1 MPDLPSGTVTFL
13 LTDIEGSTALWERD
27 QHAMVAAV
35 ARHIALL
42 DAAIQA
48 HDGVHFKTVGD
59 AVQAAFPTAPDAIT
73 AALDAQRSL
82 LTEDW
87 GEIGPLRVRM
97 ALHAGEAMVHNEEYQ
112 GPLLNRAAR
121 LLAVGHGGQILLSE
135 TAASLAR
142 DALPPET
149 DLRELGEYRLPDLL
163 EPECVFQLI
172 HSDLPDVFPPLR
184 TLETRPHNLPTQ
196 ATPFL
201 GREREVT
208 EAATLLRSSDARLV
222 TLTGPGGTGKTR
234 LALQVAAELLDAF
247 PDGVFFVP
255 LAAVRDPELV
265 PSAIASALGLRDQP
279 GQTPA
284 QAVR

>member
-112 GPLLNRAAR
+112 GPLLMPSPRRWMLSAPCLPKIGVKSGRYECAWPCT
-121 LLAVGHGGQILLSE
+121 LAKRWCTTRS
-135 TAASLAR
+135 TR
-142 DALPPET
+142 D
-149 DLRELGEYRLPDLL
+149 
-163 EPECVFQLI
+163 
-172 HSDLPDVFPPLR
+172 
-184 TLETRPHNLPTQ
+184 
-196 ATPFL
+196 
-201 GREREVT
+201 
-208 EAATLLRSSDARLV
+208 RS
-222 TLTGPGGTGKTR
+222 
-234 LALQVAAELLDAF
+234 
-247 PDGVFFVP
+247 
-255 LAAVRDPELV
+255 
-265 PSAIASALGLRDQP
+265 
-279 GQTPA
+279 
-284 QAVR
+284 